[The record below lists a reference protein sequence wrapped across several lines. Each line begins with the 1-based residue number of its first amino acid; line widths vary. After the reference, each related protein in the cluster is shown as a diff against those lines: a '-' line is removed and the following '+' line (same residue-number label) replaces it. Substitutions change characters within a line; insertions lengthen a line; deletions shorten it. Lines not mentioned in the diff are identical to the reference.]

1 MSTINFYYYLHDH
14 DHGIRRRLHT
24 SAMVQFPHNQ
34 ARLYHICGELNGLCA
49 CFGLISWDEHLEGH
63 RPSTSTPSPS
73 SCFSAMLATTLW
85 KSITIPTMASII
97 YKSYQCRHINLCDVI
112 DWWEIFIG
120 GKYEYEE
127 ESGEHITKLDTHYN
141 TTIQFICLGPS
152 SRQHGSLQTNPKD
165 FCPFFSVESPWDE
178 HVVVYLLGLP
188 NCCTLYAAHHVVGVD
203 GVSGDLHHH

>member
-1 MSTINFYYYLHDH
+1 
-14 DHGIRRRLHT
+14 
-24 SAMVQFPHNQ
+24 
-34 ARLYHICGELNGLCA
+34 
-49 CFGLISWDEHLEGH
+49 
-63 RPSTSTPSPS
+63 
-73 SCFSAMLATTLW
+73 MLATTLW

-188 NCCTLYAAHHVVGVD
+188 NCCMLHDVVGVG